1 MYVCMCA
8 CVRVIYLCKTQKKIR
23 CKQMSQQQ
31 NTTKYDKIRQKQQQ
45 QQQQQQQQPQSN
57 VYSQFVFF
65 SSL

>member
-1 MYVCMCA
+1 
-8 CVRVIYLCKTQKKIR
+8 
-23 CKQMSQQQ
+23 MSQQQ